1 MGEFIIFSSRCNLP
15 KVTFATIMSSLASL
29 KFSKQTSLSVDRF
42 SDNGVEKNL
51 HYVIKNAEFSVVME
65 LPESIGQHSFD
76 DLLLESHLLYDC
88 APEPKEVLQLKQQ
101 PFKYK
106 GTVDPDNSRSCIVQA
121 SISILSSQH
130 EDMNFVLKFVANDRE
145 NGEPVVVGYSEPIQ
159 VISKPDVLRK
169 KRQPKAK
176 KRTWNDRITETLER
190 MEAKQEELLKQ
201 FAEQKDVRCIS
212 PSSSPALV
220 HDQTPTPSPSENFE
234 SAFYHLVQA
243 YKNLSADERPS
254 KIRKLFQTPTAD
266 LTTADLVFNLHT
278 SAQENYG
285 FQNSLS
291 PEPAPLPWRGGG
303 CKIENPAGYCA
314 VDSPSDFDLDT
325 LVDTFF
331 SS

>member
-1 MGEFIIFSSRCNLP
+1 
-15 KVTFATIMSSLASL
+15 
-29 KFSKQTSLSVDRF
+29 
-42 SDNGVEKNL
+42 
-51 HYVIKNAEFSVVME
+51 ME
-65 LPESIGQHSFD
+65 LPKSLEDRSFD

-88 APEPKEVLQLKQQ
+88 APEPKEGLQLKQQ

-106 GTVDPDNSRSCIVQA
+106 GTVDPDDSRRCIVQA

-130 EDMNFVLKFVANDRE
+130 EDMNFVLKFVANDRDD
-145 NGEPVVVGYSEPIQ
+145 GEPVVVGFSEPIQ

-169 KRQPKAK
+169 KRQPKTK

-201 FAEQKDVRCIS
+201 LADQKL
-212 PSSSPALV
+212 PS
-220 HDQTPTPSPSENFE
+220 PTPAPPVQVTSAPSESFE
-234 SAFYHLVQA
+234 NAFYHLVQA

-254 KIRKLFQTPTAD
+254 KIRKLFQTPDGLAD

-278 SAQENYG
+278 TAQENYG

-303 CKIENPAGYCA
+303 CKFDSPANCGV
-314 VDSPSDFDLDT
+314 VDSPTDFDLDA
-325 LVDTFF
+325 LVNTFF
-331 SS
+331 S

>member
-65 LPESIGQHSFD
+65 LPQSLEDCSFD
-76 DLLLESHLLYDC
+76 GLILESHLLYDC

-106 GTVDPDNSRSCIVQA
+106 GTVDPDDSRRCIVQA

-130 EDMNFVLKFVANDRE
+130 EDMNFVLKFVANDR
-145 NGEPVVVGYSEPIQ
+145 NDGEPVVVGFSEPIQ

-201 FAEQKDVRCIS
+201 LAEQKDGCV
-212 PSSSPALV
+212 
-220 HDQTPTPSPSENFE
+220 PSPSPTPAQTTQSSASESFEN
-234 SAFYHLVQA
+234 AFYHLVQA

-254 KIRKLFQTPTAD
+254 KIRKLFQTSDGMAD

-278 SAQENYG
+278 TAQENYG

-303 CKIENPAGYCA
+303 GCKLEGPGSCGV
-314 VDSPSDFDLDT
+314 VDTLTDFDLDT
-325 LVDTFF
+325 LVNTFF
-331 SS
+331 S